1 MKLSS
6 QKLIGFLAPV
16 VLLIFCLGLI
26 QISAQSTRNRRTG
39 SPSENPSAPPEP
51 TSLDVIRVDSNLV
64 SVPVIVSDREG
75 RYIPNLSIE
84 KFKLF
89 DNDSEQRISYF
100 DAADEPLNVALLLDT
115 SRSTEGVLDEIK
127 KGAKSFIKEL
137 RPQDRAMIVTF
148 DYEIHRLSGLTDDR
162 KVLEKAIKEAKVG
175 QYVGTV
181 LNDCVSQLT
190 NQDFKSVTGRKA
202 IILLSD
208 GDDHGSVLLQDE
220 LLKDESEAD
229 AMVYSIY
236 YASDFRGFRGRPNHD
251 RFPGRFP
258 GPSRF
263 PGRFPGGRPF
273 PVVPQNGTSPQW
285 PGRGQRRNDRRYRGP
300 EFLRELSE
308 VTSGRYYESER
319 TDLERTFGLIAEEL
333 RHQYRLGFYPAEL
346 QKDGTVHLLKVRVDA
361 TDVAVRARQQYR
373 AQSVR

>member
-1 MKLSS
+1 MKLSI
-6 QKLIGFLAPV
+6 QKVIGFLAPV
-16 VLLIFCLGLI
+16 AVLLIFCLGPL
-26 QISAQSTRNRRTG
+26 QLSAQSTRSRRTG
-39 SPSENPSAPPEP
+39 SPNETPSAPPEP

-75 RYIPNLSIE
+75 RYIPNLTLE

-89 DNDSEQRISYF
+89 DNDSEQKISYF
-100 DAADEPLNVALLLDT
+100 DAAAEPLNVALLLDT

-175 QYVGTV
+175 QYVGTT
-181 LNDCVSQLT
+181 LNDCVSQVA
-190 NQDFKSVTGRKA
+190 NEDFKSVTGRKA

-208 GDDHGSVLLQDE
+208 GDDHGSVLSQDE
-220 LLKDESEAD
+220 LLKDESESD
-229 AMVYSIY
+229 AMIYSIY
-236 YASDFRGFRGRPNHD
+236 YASDFRGFRRRPNHD
-251 RFPGRFP
+251 RFPGP
-258 GPSRF
+258 GRF

-273 PVVPQNGTSPQW
+273 PILPPDGAAPQR
-285 PGRGQRRNDRRYRGP
+285 PGRGRRRDDRYRGP

-319 TDLERTFGLIAEEL
+319 TDLEKTFGLIAEEL

-346 QKDGTVHLLKVRVDA
+346 EKDGTVHLLKVKVDS

-373 AQSVR
+373 AQSAQ